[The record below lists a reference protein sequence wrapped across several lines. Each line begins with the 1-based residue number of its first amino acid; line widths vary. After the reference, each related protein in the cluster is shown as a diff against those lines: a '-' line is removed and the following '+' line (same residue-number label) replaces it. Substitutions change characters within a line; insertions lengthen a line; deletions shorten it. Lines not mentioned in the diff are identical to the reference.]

1 LEIEKLYLIL
11 LPILITA
18 FFASIIPRKLR
29 EIQQFTKDA
38 AEFRDAFFDELIKFE
53 RACTIEIEGTGIY
66 KVLFGAFQKHS
77 TAVHKFQACIKGKRL
92 RNINFAWHQYQYPDN
107 KTDSGPFG
115 YYILPDENGNVK
127 MIEPKF
133 VYDKIDAL
141 LTNANP

>member
-11 LPILITA
+11 LPILFTA

-53 RACTIEIEGTGIY
+53 RACTIEIEGT
-66 KVLFGAFQKHS
+66 
-77 TAVHKFQACIKGKRL
+77 
-92 RNINFAWHQYQYPDN
+92 AWHQYQYPDN